1 MHMEDL
7 IRFAVTLL
15 IAVACGLLGKKLRL
29 PAGLLVGSMVGVAA
43 FHTLTGQGLFFPT
56 VRTALQVFSGAL
68 VGARIGRA
76 ELRGMRMLLPSVV
89 ILLLSMVLLNLTFAL
104 LITLCSGLSPAT
116 ALFATAPGGV
126 NDMSIIASDFGADA
140 GVVAILQVFRL
151 ILIYLFIPPTIR
163 WLDGRDA
170 KKHPAAKLSAA
181 APQTPVQN
189 NPHGLL
195 AMLLCAAAIGLLLHA
210 LGVSAGAMIGAMIG
224 SAAYC
229 ILRGKQKYPATLKTA
244 LQLCSGA
251 YIGCRIDRATILGFG
266 DLLLPLLIM
275 LLGILAFT
283 FMTSSLMC
291 RLSRLSRST
300 AMLASTPG
308 GIQEMSLLSEELGA
322 DTPSV
327 AVLHTTRIVFVIL
340 CFPYL
345 IQLLL
350 RLIPA

>member
-1 MHMEDL
+1 M
-7 IRFAVTLL
+7 TGYGK
-15 IAVACGLLGKKLRL
+15 AVANLENGNLTVEIRTLNSKNADINLKSSLLPKDKELGI
-29 PAGLLVGSMVGVAA
+29 
-43 FHTLTGQGLFFPT
+43 
-56 VRTALQVFSGAL
+56 RTKISGAL
-68 VGARIGRA
+68 QRGTIDVFLTWEPNAAENAKLVNMALAKEYFRQISELGAEIGARN
-76 ELRGMRMLLPSVV
+76 LML
-89 ILLLSMVLLNLTFAL
+89 
-104 LITLCSGLSPAT
+104 
-116 ALFATAPGGV
+116 
-126 NDMSIIASDFGADA
+126 D
-140 GVVAILQVFRL
+140 
-151 ILIYLFIPPTIR
+151 
-163 WLDGRDA
+163 
-170 KKHPAAKLSAA
+170 
-181 APQTPVQN
+181 
-189 NPHGLL
+189 NPNELL

-229 ILRGKQKYPATLKTA
+229 ILRGKQKYPAALKTA

-251 YIGCRIDRATILGFG
+251 YIGCRIDHATILGFG

-327 AVLHTTRIVFVIL
+327 AVLHTARIVFVIL
-340 CFPYL
+340 LFPYL